1 MRLKRSNATR
11 HARAEPAFVR
21 RAAKS
26 ECPSERSM
34 TASPSIRALSA
45 VKLQTASATSV
56 GEIRT
61 VAAPKGHSASLLAGE
76 DPVAVVLD
84 LVQPARAGG
93 RPIDEERLTREDETS
108 RRGAP
113 GTLGR
118 DTPQHALVY
127 RGLRRERESNRKPAE
142 RGRGGGLFKAG
153 EGLLVRGFSVRDGP
167 IAVERCRPNIVHLRN
182 GDRGDLKR

>member
-1 MRLKRSNATR
+1 MSVRAKRDRLA
-11 HARAEPAFVR
+11 
-21 RAAKS
+21 
-26 ECPSERSM
+26 
-34 TASPSIRALSA
+34 IDQRALGS
-45 VKLQTASATSV
+45 QTADRLRDLRQSV

-76 DPVAVVLD
+76 DPVPVVLD

-93 RPIDEERLTREDETS
+93 RPVDEKRLTREYETS

-127 RGLRRERESNRKPAE
+127 RGL
-142 RGRGGGLFKAG
+142 
-153 EGLLVRGFSVRDGP
+153 
-167 IAVERCRPNIVHLRN
+167 
-182 GDRGDLKR
+182 

>member
-1 MRLKRSNATR
+1 
-11 HARAEPAFVR
+11 
-21 RAAKS
+21 
-26 ECPSERSM
+26 
-34 TASPSIRALSA
+34 
-45 VKLQTASATSV
+45 
-56 GEIRT
+56 

-127 RGLRRERESNRKPAE
+127 RGLRRERESNRKPAQAAAMVSS
-142 RGRGGGLFKAG
+142 RLARAARARLCCGRY
-153 EGLLVRGFSVRDGP
+153 GP

-182 GDRGDLKR
+182 GTVAT